1 MSTASLRAHRE
12 TMIEPR
18 TESKKSGL
26 GACVLSPC
34 TLVPPE
40 EESRRLKKIQKRKLE
55 HKRKNPKKGK
65 GREDNKQCNK
75 KIFL

>member
-1 MSTASLRAHRE
+1 MSTASLRTHRE

-26 GACVLSPC
+26 GACVLRPY

-40 EESRRLKKIQKRKLE
+40 EESRRLKKKKYRKE
-55 HKRKNPKKGK
+55 N
-65 GREDNKQCNK
+65 
-75 KIFL
+75 